1 MAAPDLI
8 AVWEEHLG
16 KEFIERDVDAPTD
29 TMGPEPHVNHV
40 PTMTGGVGR
49 EELKRFYKYHFVP
62 AHPHDTEIVP
72 VSRTVGESTIVDEM
86 VVKFTHDRVIDYLL
100 PGIAPTGLP
109 VEIAAVVVAQLLS
122 EHIYWDQVSVL
133 VQLGKLDPKG
143 LPVGGVEVSRARSW
157 INRCSNRL
165 MVEGGQ
171 AVKARPS
178 DPRPP
183 AERGG
188 RK

>member
-109 VEIAAVVVAQLLS
+109 VEIAAVVVAQFKDGRLLS
-122 EHIYWDQVSVL
+122 EHIYSDQASVL

-143 LPVGGVEVSRARSW
+143 LPVGGVEVARKVLDQSLP
-157 INRCSNRL
+157 SNRL
-165 MVEGGQ
+165 MVEEWPSSEG
-171 AVKARPS
+171 KAL
-178 DPRPP
+178 
-183 AERGG
+183 
-188 RK
+188 